1 MTIPW
6 LRRGA
11 KVTAVFALPGDFLVA
26 VHPRNCGKTTGI
38 PKINGDSMRLH
49 RELMG
54 FDGI

>member
-49 RELMG
+49 RDLMG